1 MNESNNGAEYLPPAM
16 CLLYILYICFFPFCF
31 CFFLSFFLSFFLYI
45 RFQKKNKEEEEEDK
59 IRT

>member
-31 CFFLSFFLSFFLYI
+31 CFFLSFFLSFFLY
-45 RFQKKNKEEEEEDK
+45 NDK
-59 IRT
+59 Y